1 MQRFSRSLVRYGRD
15 FVVTPQSAFRVDEA
29 GRATVFYRRMFLTL
43 KLKSCFLEQSEN
55 NLNWIEPAH
64 DIIKEARYHA
74 CSLLSVQVVKIRL
87 EPRGTLEI
95 SIEKAKQEGRLTATA
110 GKKQDWYIWL
120 DPLHC
125 RPYDTARR
133 VGKVVFQKN
142 TVYLHSC

>member
-1 MQRFSRSLVRYGRD
+1 MDAISSLRHKAPSASMRQAARLSS
-15 FVVTPQSAFRVDEA
+15 TPDVP
-29 GRATVFYRRMFLTL
+29 TL